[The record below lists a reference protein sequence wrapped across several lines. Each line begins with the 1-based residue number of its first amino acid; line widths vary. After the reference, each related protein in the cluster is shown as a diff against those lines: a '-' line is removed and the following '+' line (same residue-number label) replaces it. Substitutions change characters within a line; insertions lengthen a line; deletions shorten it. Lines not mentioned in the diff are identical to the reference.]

1 VDCKE
6 VSYNDTPNHL
16 IQSLAPFSIET
27 QWFWGTS
34 ILRNTHIVT
43 SRIYATLSRPSNMIF
58 SVLPTPLAVAGVLLG
73 RPAIRDFR
81 IAKAPG
87 DRGQGGTSMALW
99 RADLDYSTP
108 RYRFLRNHIYPFKT
122 CA

>member
-1 VDCKE
+1 MDCKE

-16 IQSLAPFSIET
+16 IQSLDPGSIET
-27 QWFWGTS
+27 QWFWGTC
-34 ILRNTHIVT
+34 ILRNTHVVT

-87 DRGQGGTSMALW
+87 DRRQGMAGDGRGGTSTALW
-99 RADLDYSTP
+99 RADPDYSTP
-108 RYRFLRNHIYPFKT
+108 VSKEPH
-122 CA
+122 